1 MAQKITLLF
10 FVSIV
15 AIVIFSFRQ
24 NENANSYV
32 SYYHQ
37 QLYSFQ
43 SAEKKLLEVINKSNL
58 STDSNFQD
66 IKHAIQ
72 TTRNKLKG
80 MDFWFR
86 YLNPLSHKK
95 INGPL
100 PVEWETEV
108 FEKFEKPY
116 KREGAGLTLAS
127 QYLDEKQKN
136 KIVLANLIQQ
146 SIDAVESYSHDS
158 IVKELDSYNHF
169 YLCNR
174 LYLLNLATI
183 YTTGFECPNSES
195 IIPELRSMLIET
207 NNIYTLFNESYSS
220 ASLTQNYL
228 DLYNNTIQFANAQ
241 PDNFEN
247 FDHYTFI
254 RDYINPLFT
263 LNQQMI
269 LLYKVQSRSLVDYS
283 LNKQATSIFSKSL
296 YFGQNPKGIFNRVQ
310 DEATLIEIDKLGKL
324 LFYDPI
330 LSGNNERSCAS
341 CHSPTQFFT
350 DTFSATALA
359 YDHHNFLPRNTP
371 TLLNAQYNHLLMA
384 DGKHYTLQMQT
395 KAVISNTEEMG
406 CSENEMLQKILSCKE
421 YKKAFTKLLKYTP
434 QEKEITA
441 DHIASVITF
450 YYSKYSKY
458 YSPFDEAM
466 NKQTSATEN
475 VQKGFNLFMSKAQCA
490 TCHFAPQFNGVKPP
504 YIGSEF
510 EVLGVPENIN
520 FTALSNDKGRYEI
533 NPSSET
539 LNAFRTGTV
548 RNSAYTKPYMH
559 NGVFTT
565 LEEVIDFYDAGG
577 GAGRGFKIPNQTLSS
592 DSLHLSIEEKKYLI
606 AFIQSLNETVQFE
619 EAPKE
624 LPLSINK
631 QLNTRKVGGTY

>member
-10 FVSIV
+10 FVGII
-15 AIVIFSFRQ
+15 AIVILSFRQ
-24 NENANSYV
+24 NENANSYI

-43 SAEKKLLEVINKSNL
+43 SSEKELLNIINKSDL
-58 STDSNFQD
+58 KTDSNLQD
-66 IKHAIQ
+66 IKRSIQ

-116 KREGAGLTLAS
+116 KREGAGLTLAA
-127 QYLDEKQKN
+127 QYLDEEQKN

-158 IVKELDSYNHF
+158 IVKELNSYHHF

-183 YTTGFECPNSES
+183 YTTGFECPTPES

-207 NNIYTLFNESYSS
+207 NKIYNLFNESYTST
-220 ASLTQNYL
+220 SLIQNYL
-228 DLYNNTIQFANAQ
+228 TLYNNTIQFANAQ

-254 RDYINPLFT
+254 RDYINPLFA

-269 LLYKVQSRSLVDYS
+269 LLYKVQSRNLIDYS

-310 DEATLIEIDKLGKL
+310 DEAILAEIDKLGKL

-350 DTFSATALA
+350 DTFSTTSLA
-359 YDHHNFLPRNTP
+359 YDHHSFLSRNTP

-395 KAVISNTEEMG
+395 KAVVSNTEEMG
-406 CSENEMLQKILSCKE
+406 CSENEMLEKILSCKE

-441 DHIASVITF
+441 EHIASVITF

-458 YSPFDEAM
+458 YAPFDEAM

-520 FTALSNDKGRYEI
+520 FTALSNDKGRYAI

-577 GAGRGFKIPNQTLSS
+577 GAGRGLNVSNQTLSS

-606 AFIQSLNETVQFE
+606 AFIQSLNENIQFE